1 VPAGLCVCGGFIN
14 FQSHS
19 TFALSSSCS
28 RLAGSRG
35 ARGAIASGGSGATSA
50 MRPNDRTHVAIFF
63 FIYIY
68 IYIYMYISS
77 AATRHARS
85 PGRQARA
92 PDVSRERVCARA
104 GTRGDVLLL
113 SRCGLGYIIYS
124 RPAENCRS
132 TKFGA
137 AERKIGAARRLR
149 TQPPLIK
156 SSRQI
161 FLNQARSTWPYLARY
176 FVSGPTRWGH
186 ELGYGLVD

>member
-1 VPAGLCVCGGFIN
+1 MHYLQVVL
-14 FQSHS
+14 
-19 TFALSSSCS
+19 
-28 RLAGSRG
+28 GSR
-35 ARGAIASGGSGATSA
+35 AHVVRAVQSRQEEAELRLQCAQMIEHTS
-50 MRPNDRTHVAIFF
+50 HFFF

-68 IYIYMYISS
+68 TYIYMYISS

-176 FVSGPTRWGH
+176 FVGGPTRWGH